1 MNSMMFK
8 ANTSIS
14 LINII
19 TLQNKL
25 YFINDEKV
33 NFYSYNVSNSYFQP
47 ELAMGTAYWK

>member
-1 MNSMMFK
+1 MNSIMLK
-8 ANTSIS
+8 VSTSIS

-33 NFYSYNVSNSYFQP
+33 NFSSNNVSNSYFQP
-47 ELAMGTAYWK
+47 ELAMGKAYWK